1 MFLENQKLF
10 CFGTN
15 SAFECIPFTS
25 REKKKIWWS
34 CKQSFTFC
42 PILLGWPEWEGV
54 GKKSGLKARGMASGL
69 AVPTV
74 SFSPSWVTS
83 QPGVRARSEAA
94 AGLWP
99 PLWNRAAGACG
110 SEREVFV
117 SHSADASAIYS
128 PGWSDRKIKHSKCFL
143 LCPKAWWPVSGGEF
157 SAHQGSNPRLL
168 FPPLLPGR
176 AVSGGETSGSLG
188 STKKISQGRAG
199 WVICQEFVSTL
210 GHPPPPPTPRKKK
223 QPDSRCW

>member
-1 MFLENQKLF
+1 
-10 CFGTN
+10 
-15 SAFECIPFTS
+15 
-25 REKKKIWWS
+25 
-34 CKQSFTFC
+34 
-42 PILLGWPEWEGV
+42 
-54 GKKSGLKARGMASGL
+54 MALGL

-94 AGLWP
+94 AQLWP
-99 PLWNRAAGACG
+99 PPWNRAAGACG

-188 STKKISQGRAG
+188 STRKISQGGAG
-199 WVICQEFVSTL
+199 WVIWQEFVSTL
-210 GHPPPPPTPRKKK
+210 RHPPPTHENNQTQDADKNSFMLF
-223 QPDSRCW
+223 Q